1 MGDINSK
8 KYNFKLFICFQVSV
22 AILLDNFIPRVL
34 FPGVLG
40 PWFLLG
46 KGNILSHFSELSQEK
61 SLPHPQ
67 NSELSSSLWE
77 NPFSSSQKQNIKE
90 QKMEGSPE
98 GGGLQ
103 DPRSIQTDFS
113 KHSQIS

>member
-8 KYNFKLFICFQVSV
+8 KYNFKLLICLQVSV

-34 FPGVLG
+34 LPRVLG
-40 PWFLLG
+40 PWF
-46 KGNILSHFSELSQEK
+46 LSHFSELSQEK

-67 NSELSSSLWE
+67 NSKPSSSLWE

-103 DPRSIQTDFS
+103 DPHSIQIDFS